1 VSELV
6 LIKPKIYLDTCCYN
20 RPYDDQQQTRIHLEA
35 LAKLHIQQSLA
46 EGDFE
51 FVWSFIL
58 EFENSMNPYPLR
70 RETIHKFSYRCIQ
83 YIDESSADE
92 ITKMAE
98 PIISSGVRAKDA
110 LHVAC
115 AIYSSC
121 DYFLTTDDR
130 LLKYKTERI
139 KIISPVQFVS
149 EMEGNL

>member
-1 VSELV
+1 MGK
-6 LIKPKIYLDTCCYN
+6 IKIYLDTCCYN

-46 EGDFE
+46 NSDFD

-58 EFENSMNPYPLR
+58 EFENSKNPYSLR
-70 RETIHKFSYRCIQ
+70 RETIHKFSYRCVQ
-83 YIDESSADE
+83 YIDESNADE

-98 PIISSGVRAKDA
+98 SIISNGVKAKDA

-139 KIISPVQFVS
+139 KIMSPVQFVS
-149 EMEGNL
+149 EMGGNL

>member
-1 VSELV
+1 MEK
-6 LIKPKIYLDTCCYN
+6 IKIYLDMCCYN
-20 RPYDDQQQTRIHLEA
+20 RPYDDQQQTRIHLES
-35 LAKLHIQQSLA
+35 LAKLHIQQSLVK
-46 EGDFE
+46 GDWD

-58 EFENSMNPYPLR
+58 EFENSKNPYPLR
-70 RETIHKFSYRCIQ
+70 KETIQKFSYRCVQ
-83 YIDESSADE
+83 YINELNADD
-92 ITKMAE
+92 IMIIAK
-98 PIISSGVRAKDA
+98 PIQANGIEAKDA

-139 KIISPVQFVS
+139 KIMSPVQFVS